1 MTDPTIRVP
10 TCPNCGTL
18 AVPGEAHCRH
28 CGTPLVPPTIAA
40 PSAPTQQ
47 QQGPPMPT
55 IPVPPPGVPPVHAA
69 PPPMAPKKRRSPLL
83 MGCLIFLAVL
93 VMAGGLGGLYVW
105 RRSSYTPPERK
116 APDIPERVAGTLT
129 EFPVDNDPDAPLR
142 PTSVET
148 EALGGAT
155 AKSSGSSATKL
166 PPGVDRTGLARGATS
181 MTSSTYRPRA
191 KTASTGSS
199 TPADTDIY
207 ICVLRMIPNRPR
219 FGDELATSIVK
230 VTSGQQTGVRV
241 QSSRGAIYTG
251 SRIRSSQGH
260 VYVLRKQADDILIL
274 IYSADP
280 SNQSAIDRLAQS
292 VGNGEGLMDYP
303 EVKDSLWTLPASIPS
318 GLTLQEINTVTG
330 DQIENAIATS
340 GSNQSG
346 DEVQRIL
353 SQMRPFIPA
362 RLTGAR
368 YTDASRQEWVTLT
381 FQYDSTF
388 QAWRTWLLARGALG
402 LSGAQ
407 STTVRDVTGLYLVQ
421 DGKGILVFQ
430 KGPYLIFV
438 AAPPAAQMNNLI
450 ALGNQ
455 FQV

>member
-28 CGTPLVPPTIAA
+28 CGRPLVPPTIAA
-40 PSAPTQQ
+40 PSPAPTRQAQ
-47 QQGPPMPT
+47 ARPMPT
-55 IPVPPPGVPPVHAA
+55 IPVPPPGVFPVHAA
-69 PPPMAPKKRRSPLL
+69 PPPMAPTKRRSPLL

-93 VMAGGLGGLYVW
+93 VMAGGVGGLYVW

-129 EFPVDNDPDAPLR
+129 EFPVDNDTDALR
-142 PTSVET
+142 PSSVET
-148 EALGGAT
+148 EALGGTT
-155 AKSSGSSATKL
+155 AKSSSSSTAKL

-191 KTASTGSS
+191 KTTSAGPS
-199 TPADTDIY
+199 TPADADIH
-207 ICVLRMIPNRPR
+207 ICVLRLVPNRPR
-219 FGDELATSIVK
+219 FGDELASSIIK

-241 QSSRGAIYTG
+241 QSSQGAIYTG

-260 VYVLRKQADDILIL
+260 VYVLHKQGDDILIL

-280 SNQSAIDRLAQS
+280 SNQTAIDRLAQS
-292 VGNGEGLMDYP
+292 VGNGEGLLDYP
-303 EVKDSLWTLPASIPS
+303 EVKDSLWTLPAAIPS

-330 DQIENAIATS
+330 DQIENAIARS

-368 YTDASRQEWVTLT
+368 YTDTGRQEWVTLM

-402 LSGAQ
+402 LSGAE
-407 STTVRDVTGLYLVQ
+407 STNVRDVNGLYLVQ
-421 DGKGILVFQ
+421 EGKGILVFQ
-430 KGPYLIFV
+430 KGPYLIFIGG
-438 AAPPAAQMNNLI
+438 PSAAQRDRLV